1 MKKYIFSALTLAAMM
16 VSCNNASP
24 KMDEQPAAGDATA
37 TGLKI
42 AYVEVD
48 SLMTQYDFAKDYSVT
63 LQKKS
68 NNARNTLTQKGNT
81 LQAAV
86 NNFQQK
92 LNNNGFTSREQAA
105 SQQAAIERQQRDLQ
119 ELQARLENELA
130 NETAKFNET
139 LRDSLQ
145 NFLKDYNKDKQ
156 YSLILTKQGDN
167 ILLADK
173 KFDITQD
180 VINGL
185 NKRYKPAAKKADE
198 PSKSEETKK

>member
-1 MKKYIFSALTLAAMM
+1 MEAQFLIAGFGGQGVLLIGQLLAKAAMHEGM
-16 VSCNNASP
+16 NVSWMPSYGPEMRGGEANCAVVISDEPIGCNNQSP
-24 KMDEQPAAGDATA
+24 KMDEQPTAGDTSAS
-37 TGLKI
+37 GLKI

-68 NNARNTLTQKGNT
+68 NNARNTLTTKGNA

-119 ELQARLENELA
+119 ELQIGRAH
-130 NETAKFNET
+130 
-139 LRDSLQ
+139 
-145 NFLKDYNKDKQ
+145 
-156 YSLILTKQGDN
+156 
-167 ILLADK
+167 
-173 KFDITQD
+173 
-180 VINGL
+180 V
-185 NKRYKPAAKKADE
+185 
-198 PSKSEETKK
+198 